1 MPKKKANSNATEKL
15 LQSVEAPQ
23 NENLNNYSVK
33 ETNEPLKSPS
43 QHSKKDKRRSILI
56 QSQTDQ
62 YLQIL
67 ATLQKTSV
75 NNLISS
81 ILNSYVSEQ
90 LQDENV
96 LRKIKLMQELMD

>member
-1 MPKKKANSNATEKL
+1 MPK
-15 LQSVEAPQ
+15 
-23 NENLNNYSVK
+23 
-33 ETNEPLKSPS
+33 
-43 QHSKKDKRRSILI
+43 KKDKRRSILI

-90 LQDENV
+90 LKDENV
-96 LRKIKLMQELMD
+96 LRKIKLIQELMD